1 MVYKTTKASHT
12 STMNFNDNNQPFP
25 LNLIR
30 PKRKITGMSAILLP
44 FWDEDSVDWDGLK
57 LHIER
62 TRDAGLVPAVNMDTG
77 YANLLDESTRREVLG
92 MTRFVMAGDEFVAGA
107 FVGDSAGSEFDFD
120 AYRQQIDS
128 IHEFGGTPIIFQSY
142 GLAHGSDEQIV
153 ENYRQ
158 IASHCPRFIGF
169 ELGAMFARFGNIYS
183 IDVYKQL
190 MEIPQC
196 IGAKHSS
203 LRRDLEWNRIEA
215 RNQLRPEFMVLT
227 GNDLAIDMVTYGS
240 DYLLGLS
247 TFCPDLFA
255 YRDQLWEAGDPDFY
269 QLNDVLQYLGF
280 FAFRNPTSAY
290 KHTAAMF
297 LNQRGWIK
305 TDLTHPKSIQRPW
318 TDRAILR
325 EIGRQL
331 GLEMNA

>member
-1 MVYKTTKASHT
+1 
-12 STMNFNDNNQPFP
+12 
-25 LNLIR
+25 
-30 PKRKITGMSAILLP
+30 MSAILLP
-44 FWDEDSVDWDGLK
+44 FLTGHTVDWNGFR

-62 TRDAGLVPAVNMDTG
+62 TRNAGLVPAVNMDTG
-77 YANLLDESTRREVLG
+77 YANLLDENTRCEVLDL
-92 MTRFVMAGDEFVAGA
+92 TRNVMAGDEFVAGA
-107 FVGDSAGSEFDFD
+107 FVGDSPGSRFDFD

-128 IHEFGGTPIIFQSY
+128 IQEVGGTPIIFQSY

-153 ENYRQ
+153 DHYRQ
-158 IASHCPRFIGF
+158 VARHCPRFIGF
-169 ELGAMFARFGNIYS
+169 ELGTMFAPFGNIYS

-190 MEIPQC
+190 MELPQC

-203 LRRDLEWNRIEA
+203 LQRDLEWARIEA
-215 RNQLRPEFMVLT
+215 RNQHRPEFMVLT
-227 GNDLAIDMVTYGS
+227 GNDLAIDMVMYGS

-255 YRDQLWEAGDPDFY
+255 QRDRWWEEGNADFY

-290 KHTAAMF
+290 KHSAAMF
-297 LNQRGWIK
+297 LHQRGWIGS
-305 TDLTHPKSIQRPW
+305 DLTHPESNQRPG
-318 TDRAILR
+318 TDRAILF

-331 GLEMNA
+331 GLQMEA